1 MGVPERWTLT
11 ATERRDLEAIRAE
24 LARIGLVLPGSLT
37 VRSYRCGKANCACH
51 AEPPRLHGPYNQW
64 TRRAANKTVHVN
76 VSPERL
82 DDYQQLLWGHRRLKV
97 LIDAL
102 EELSLAVVERDLRS
116 EATPATR
123 TDRSARS

>member
-1 MGVPERWTLT
+1 MPERWTLT
-11 ATERRDLEAIRAE
+11 ATEKRSLEAIRSE

-51 AEPPRLHGPYNQW
+51 ATPPRLHGPYNQW
-64 TRRAANKTVHVN
+64 SRRSAKKTVHLN
-76 VSPERL
+76 VSPDRL
-82 DDYQQLLWGHRRLKV
+82 DDYHQLLEGHRRLKT

-102 EELSLAVVERDLRS
+102 EVLSLAVVERDLRG

-123 TDRSARS
+123 TNRSARS